1 MGEVDWNATTKTHE
15 TPVNKVWVAVE
26 KRAVV
31 ICGGVTQL
39 RPAGINSTGQRCRST
54 AELLF
59 HRGYGLDHDF
69 ARGRDAV
76 GLALRPFSAR
86 RAGELGRID

>member
-1 MGEVDWNATTKTHE
+1 LVNGPCIAAVVLVGEVDWNATTKTHE

-39 RPAGINSTGQRCRST
+39 RPAGIKQHQ
-54 AELLF
+54 AAMPK
-59 HRGYGLDHDF
+59 YG
-69 ARGRDAV
+69 
-76 GLALRPFSAR
+76 
-86 RAGELGRID
+86 

>member
-1 MGEVDWNATTKTHE
+1 LVNGPSIAAVVLVGEVDWNATTKTHE

-39 RPAGINSTGQRCRST
+39 RPAGI
-54 AELLF
+54 
-59 HRGYGLDHDF
+59 
-69 ARGRDAV
+69 
-76 GLALRPFSAR
+76 
-86 RAGELGRID
+86 